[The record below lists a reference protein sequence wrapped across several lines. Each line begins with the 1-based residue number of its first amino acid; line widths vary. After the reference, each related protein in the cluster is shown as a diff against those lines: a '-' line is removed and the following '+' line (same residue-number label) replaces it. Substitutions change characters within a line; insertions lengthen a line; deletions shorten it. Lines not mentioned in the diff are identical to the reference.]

1 MGKTSSA
8 TATKWGSSISVT
20 RNSNGSYTVSS
31 WGKRVNAANASS
43 ARQAISSMAN
53 SSGWRWWWSVSSSW
67 GSGWSSGWS
76 TGSSYRWAGWTWL
89 TGTDWWTKYADNAD
103 IQSAI
108 TKYWKDK
115 VYDALDYISGWGKSN
130 SQISYLLTW
139 NPNSKT
145 SLWWSSTTTNPN
157 TTGNESGIGA
167 TRKVNWMDYTS
178 SSVDSFL
185 KAKDY
190 YKSQWM
196 SDADA
201 HTKAARLLESPT
213 VSTSKEEKDAEQYG
227 GYTDDTDMNEQTIN
241 DVTDDDW
248 YDVKE
253 DPAYQELL
261 WMYNDLSDSFDSYR
275 DTMDRLTSNNTESNV
290 IDNKAE
296 VSKDPIFDY
305 NTYFKNDIVGDTK
318 NVWETGEVKP
328 ETPTPNTPL
337 TDVTKYQD
345 DAISALQNLWFL
357 EPNTEAAE
365 SMPGAEEQTAP
376 EALAEDTPEALV
388 QWFDE
393 KMDELGQMWWEQWL
407 TPQAVAQTYVD
418 YKNRLA
424 KYIKNNNIPD
434 DQAAAMFDQLKN
446 NEKLRN
452 FLQANRR

>member
-1 MGKTSSA
+1 MAKTSSA
-8 TATKWGSSISVT
+8 TASKWWKSISVT
-20 RNSNGSYTVSS
+20 RNSNGSYSISSWWRTVS
-31 WGKRVNAANASS
+31 AANASS

-53 SSGWRWWWSVSSSW
+53 SSWGKWWWSVSSWW

-76 TGSSYRWAGWTWL
+76 SYSSGSNTVASSVNKPTVTQNINGTNFGFSKNADGTYNVYANGKYSTVWADSEMGKAASKYLGSSG
-89 TGTDWWTKYADNAD
+89 
-103 IQSAI
+103 S
-108 TKYWKDK
+108 
-115 VYDALDYISGWGKSN
+115 SN
-130 SQISYLLTW
+130 SS
-139 NPNSKT
+139 NN
-145 SLWWSSTTTNPN
+145 N
-157 TTGNESGIGA
+157 
-167 TRKVNWMDYTS
+167 
-178 SSVDSFL
+178 
-185 KAKDY
+185 
-190 YKSQWM
+190 
-196 SDADA
+196 
-201 HTKAARLLESPT
+201 T
-213 VSTSKEEKDAEQYG
+213 VSTNTGNYTKNSFNNYTNAMQHYISQGMTQDEADKKARSFLEEDPTYISKSTEEKDAEMYWP
-227 GYTDDTDMNEQTIN
+227 TEDEDMNEQTIN
-241 DVTDDDW
+241 DITDDDTNWNYQDEDW
-248 YDVKE
+248 YDDVYRYIDEKM
-253 DPAYQELL
+253 DPAINSVQ
-261 WMYNDLSDSFDSYR
+261 
-275 DTMDRLTSNNTESNV
+275 DTLDRLNTNNTESNV

-305 NTYFKNDIVGDTK
+305 NTYFKENLSWDQ

-328 ETPTPNTPL
+328 EAPTPNTPL

-365 SMPGAEEQTAP
+365 SIPGAEEQTAP
-376 EALAEDTPEALV
+376 ETLVEDTPEALV